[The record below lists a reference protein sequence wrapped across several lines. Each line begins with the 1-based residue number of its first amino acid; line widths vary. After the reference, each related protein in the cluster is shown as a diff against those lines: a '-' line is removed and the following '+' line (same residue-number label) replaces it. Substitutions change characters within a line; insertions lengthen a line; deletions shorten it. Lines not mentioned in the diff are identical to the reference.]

1 MLQRDDQASDPFLA
15 ARGHTANRTGPVP
28 GPLVPS
34 AAMPLLR
41 RARSAS
47 RRLPTAFAVAVA
59 VVTAGTLI
67 AACSSPT
74 SIASPTSSTPHPPT
88 ESGLPAVA
96 PPPPIRWTT
105 CPPQP
110 TLQCGTVPVP
120 LDYRHPSAGALS
132 IAVTRAPAP
141 GGSAPGG
148 TLLVNPGGPGES
160 GNQILPVLL
169 PLLPPAVR
177 SVSDV
182 VSFDP
187 RGTGASSPLQ
197 CGTVPATVTA
207 AAPVPARVGQPLPG
221 TPVFAG
227 MARACTAQHPALTA
241 ALDTVNTA
249 RDIDRVRQ
257 ALGVPSVSFYGLSY
271 GTALG
276 AVYAELFPHR
286 VRAMV
291 LDGAVDMNATLAEQ
305 ATEQAPAA
313 ERSLVHLLDGCA
325 ALPDC
330 PLGSDPTALFRRE
343 SASLTA
349 HPLPPP
355 GGGDTVP
362 VTVGD
367 LDTAALF
374 AISVPAATASFESAL
389 LAATHG
395 DGSGL
400 RELALGFVV
409 DIDGSPLVDAQWAI
423 VCNDTVDHPTPV
435 LAGGLARSLAQ
446 QWPLIGGYAVTY
458 NLGGCVTWPNGHQ
471 PVSDT
476 HPTAAPPVLVI
487 GNTGDPNT
495 PLIGAKHLAAL
506 FPHAS
511 QLTWVGWGHTWLLSG
526 SSDACVQA
534 DVTHYLLNGTLPA
547 PGSVCT

>member
-1 MLQRDDQASDPFLA
+1 
-15 ARGHTANRTGPVP
+15 
-28 GPLVPS
+28 
-34 AAMPLLR
+34 MPLLR
-41 RARSAS
+41 RAHSAS
-47 RRLPTAFAVAVA
+47 RRLPTALAVA
-59 VVTAGTLI
+59 VVTGATLI

-74 SIASPTSSTPHPPT
+74 SITSTTASTPHPPT

-96 PPPPIRWTT
+96 APPPVRFTP
-105 CPPQP
+105 CPTQP

-120 LDYRHPSAGALS
+120 QDYRHPAAATLS

-141 GGSAPGG
+141 DGSATGG

-169 PLLPPAVR
+169 PLLPPSVR

-187 RGTGASSPLQ
+187 RGTGASAPLQ

-207 AAPVPARVGQPLPG
+207 AEPVPARVGQPLPG

-227 MARACTAQHPALTA
+227 MARECATRHPALTA
-241 ALDTVNTA
+241 AVDTVNTA
-249 RDIDRVRQ
+249 RDMDRIRQ
-257 ALGVPSVSFYGLSY
+257 ALGVASVSFYGLSY
-271 GTALG
+271 GTVLG

-313 ERSLVHLLDGCA
+313 ERSLIHLLDGCA
-325 ALPDC
+325 ASPDC
-330 PLGSDPTALFRRE
+330 PLGSDPTALFRQE

-349 HPLPPP
+349 HPLPAP

-374 AISVPAATASFESAL
+374 AISVPAATSSFESAL

-435 LAGGLARSLAQ
+435 AAGGLARSLAQ
-446 QWPLIGGYAVTY
+446 RWPLIGGYAVTY
-458 NLGGCVTWPNGHQ
+458 NLGGCVTWPDGHQ

-487 GNTGDPNT
+487 GNTGYPNT

-511 QLTWVGWGHTWLLSG
+511 QLTWTGWGHTWLLSG

-534 DVTHYLLNGTLPA
+534 DVTHYLLDETLPA
-547 PGSVCT
+547 PGSVCS